1 MKLSQTPMNLRHKQV
16 STLVLGLLLSA
27 GASTSGSLADQRS
40 GPIVIPFEL
49 ATRHILV
56 KVTVNHSRPLTFILD
71 TGAGSAIMRLDVAN
85 ELGLKLEGNVNIGG
99 AGEGSQSGK
108 LVRGA
113 AWSLVGLDGF
123 SQPVTMA
130 IPFNEAQ
137 AAMGRDV
144 DGIIG
149 GEFIRQFVV
158 EIDYQA
164 RQMTLHRPGSFEY
177 KGDGQAI
184 PLRFDVNRYPVLT
197 ATVTAPGR
205 QPIDRLFL
213 FDIGS
218 SAALILHSPFVAEQD
233 LLSTQARTIQSI
245 GGGGAGGK
253 TNGDLGRV
261 TSLQIGRFVFENPI
275 TIFSRD
281 KAGAFANPNR
291 AGNIGAQIAMRFHL
305 YLDYGRKQMIVEP
318 SSRFADPFDRA
329 FSGLAIRTTPPEYT
343 TFKIIDVLND
353 SAASEAGVR
362 SGDIITAI
370 DGRPAKDLTMT
381 ILSEMLEKAVTY
393 VITLRRGDQEVEVR
407 LTPKR
412 MVAPTPVS

>member
-1 MKLSQTPMNLRHKQV
+1 MKQSWKAMNLQHKHV
-16 STLVLGLLLSA
+16 STLLLGLLLA
-27 GASTSGSLADQRS
+27 TGASRSGAFADQRS
-40 GPIVIPFEL
+40 VPIVIPFEL

-71 TGAGSAIMRLDVAN
+71 TGAGSAVMRLDVAK
-85 ELGLKLEGNVNIGG
+85 ELGLRLEGNVNIGG

-108 LVRGA
+108 LIRGA
-113 AWSLVGLDGF
+113 SWSLVGLDGF

-130 IPFNEAQ
+130 LPFTEAQ

-158 EIDYQA
+158 ELDYQGGK
-164 RQMTLHRPGSFEY
+164 MTLHRPASFEY

-205 QPIDRLFL
+205 PPIDRLFL

-218 SAALILHSPFVAEQD
+218 SGALILHSPFVVEQD
-233 LLSTQARTIQSI
+233 LLSTQTRTIQSI
-245 GGGGAGGK
+245 GGAGAGGR
-253 TNGDLGRV
+253 TSGDFGRV

-275 TIFSRD
+275 TMFSRD
-281 KAGAFANPNR
+281 KAGAFANPNL
-291 AGNIGAQIAMRFHL
+291 AGNIGAQIAVRFHL

-343 TFKIIDVLND
+343 TFKIIDVLRD
-353 SAASEAGVR
+353 SPASEAGMR
-362 SGDIITAI
+362 PGDVITAI

-381 ILSEMLEKAVTY
+381 TLNEMLEKAVTY
-393 VITLRRGDQEVEVR
+393 VITLRRGDQEVEVS

-412 MVAPTPVS
+412 MVAPIPVP

>member
-1 MKLSQTPMNLRHKQV
+1 MHLKHKHV
-16 STLVLGLLLSA
+16 STLLLGLLLSA

-40 GPIVIPFEL
+40 GPIVIPFQL
-49 ATRHILV
+49 ATRHILL

-71 TGAGSAIMRLDVAN
+71 TGAGGAIVRLDVAK
-85 ELGLKLEGNVNIGG
+85 ELGLRLEGNVNVGG
-99 AGEGSQSGK
+99 AGGGSQPGK
-108 LVRGA
+108 LIRGA
-113 AWSLVGLDGF
+113 KWSLVGLEGF

-130 IPFNEAQ
+130 LPFTEAQ

-144 DGIIG
+144 DGIVG

-158 EIDYQA
+158 QIDYQA
-164 RQMTLHRPGSFEY
+164 RKMTLHEPARFEY
-177 KGDGQAI
+177 RGDGQAI

-205 QPIDRLFL
+205 QPVDRLFL

-218 SAALILHSPFVAEQD
+218 SGALILHSPFVAEQD
-233 LLSTQARTIQSI
+233 LLSTQTKTIQSI
-245 GGGGAGGK
+245 GGAGVGGK
-253 TNGDLGRV
+253 TYGEFGRV

-275 TIFSRD
+275 TMFSRD
-281 KAGAFANPNR
+281 KAGAFANPR
-291 AGNIGAQIAMRFHL
+291 LAGNIGAQVAMRFHL

-318 SSRFADPFDRA
+318 SSGFADPFDRA

-343 TFKIIDVLND
+343 IFKIIDVLRD
-353 SAASEAGVR
+353 SPASEVGVR
-362 SGDIITAI
+362 PGDIITAI
-370 DGRPAKDLTMT
+370 DGKPAKDLTMT
-381 ILSEMLEKAVTY
+381 TLSEMLERAVTY

-412 MVAPTPVS
+412 MVAPNPAS